1 MNAPYL
7 RLPLLCKNDSDWF
20 YEVLKVFFCLFFPF
34 LLFNEVSN
42 PQALVTLRLPAL
54 VDFISIKGKK
64 GKIKNINPTLKSKIQ
79 HLLPVERFFLQLRKN
94 TLSLVV
100 FNIFGIFKIFRHL
113 EVVDF
118 YGFFVY
124 QPLHL

>member
-1 MNAPYL
+1 
-7 RLPLLCKNDSDWF
+7 
-20 YEVLKVFFCLFFPF
+20 
-34 LLFNEVSN
+34 
-42 PQALVTLRLPAL
+42 